1 MIKHNYTKD
10 FDTFKSKLDR
20 GENFAFLRF
29 SDGEGFILYNQY
41 LELDSQGYNLN
52 GARGYAYY
60 GKEEYKVFNPEK
72 HFFYRDKL
80 IESLEYCADNYYK
93 GLPMKDSC
101 SAFDGIFDEIVD
113 EFMIDGRI
121 DDAMDMAKQG
131 FSRLQKIKPQYIV

>member
-52 GARGYAYY
+52 GARGYAYW
-60 GKEEYKVFNPEK
+60 
-72 HFFYRDKL
+72 
-80 IESLEYCADNYYK
+80 
-93 GLPMKDSC
+93 
-101 SAFDGIFDEIVD
+101 
-113 EFMIDGRI
+113 
-121 DDAMDMAKQG
+121 
-131 FSRLQKIKPQYIV
+131 